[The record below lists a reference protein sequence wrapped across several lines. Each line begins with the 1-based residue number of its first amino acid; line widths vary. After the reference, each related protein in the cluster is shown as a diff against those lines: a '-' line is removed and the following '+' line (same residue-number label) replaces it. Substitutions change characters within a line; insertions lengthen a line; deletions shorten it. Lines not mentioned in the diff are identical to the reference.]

1 MPQVV
6 QTKVKPMWLL
16 YEHLLLG
23 QDVQRDEYGCWT
35 VANSRRLSSMRERAQ
50 ALQSQG
56 DISVVTCDLRFVALH
71 WPCFSILNVMLYCSQ
86 IPICRELVDL
96 CKVKPQH
103 S

>member
-1 MPQVV
+1 MPRMV

-23 QDVQRDEYGCWT
+23 QDVQRDEYGCWNVT
-35 VANSRRLSSMRERAQ
+35 NSMRLSSTRERAQ

-56 DISVVTCDLRFVALH
+56 DIYMVTGDLLFVTLY
-71 WPCFSILNVMLYCSQ
+71 WSCFSILNVMLYCCK
-86 IPICRELVDL
+86 IPICRELVDV
-96 CKVKPQH
+96 CKMKPQH